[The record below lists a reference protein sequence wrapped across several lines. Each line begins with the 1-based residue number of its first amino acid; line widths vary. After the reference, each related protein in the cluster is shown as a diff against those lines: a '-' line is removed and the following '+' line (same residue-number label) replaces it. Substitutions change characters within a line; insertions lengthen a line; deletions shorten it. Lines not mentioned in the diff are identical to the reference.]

1 MRPLHVPIAE
11 IQFAAKTGF
20 LSKAI
25 WEEFFASGSYSWR
38 CKQWVS
44 FLERGFFKPH
54 PSVLAKHVIVLN
66 RNNLKV
72 VKLVGVDFASPPYIS
87 QLIHDETMARFLLV
101 LKEKGLIQSFQTEME
116 LKKADPGSNK
126 ARDASDRTK
135 YPDAVIEVSGNAGAL
150 KIAIELE
157 LTRKDPKRYKKCLD
171 TYATRSKVHR
181 VIFIARSNGVFATLK
196 RAMVEVIYP
205 DYERPIGFSELSGW
219 MKDPGSAVIY
229 FSESVTS
236 IEKLAAKIG
245 G

>member
-1 MRPLHVPIAE
+1 MRLFNIPVAE

-20 LSKAI
+20 LSRDL
-25 WEEFFASGSYSWR
+25 WEDFFASGSYSWR
-38 CKQWVS
+38 CKQWGY

-66 RNNLKV
+66 RKNLMV
-72 VKLVGVDFASPPYIS
+72 VKLVGVDFSSAPYIS
-87 QLIHDETMARFLLV
+87 QLIHDETMARILLI
-101 LKEKGLIQSFQTEME
+101 LKGKGLIQSFQTEME

-126 ARDASDRTK
+126 VRDASDRTK
-135 YPDAVIEVSGNAGAL
+135 YPDAVVEVNGNERTL

-157 LTRKDPKRYKKCLD
+157 LTRKDPKRYRKCLE

-196 RAMVEVIYP
+196 REMIGTIYP
-205 DYERPIGFSELSGW
+205 DYQRPIGFSQLSEW
-219 MKDPGSAVIY
+219 LKDPGSAVVY

-236 IEKLAAKIG
+236 IEKLAAKIAA
-245 G
+245 